1 MRWIFFVKQL
11 NTNILQSFH
20 KKTPSTNCLIRCRFM
35 KNKRK

>member
-20 KKTPSTNCLIRCRFM
+20 KKGSV
-35 KNKRK
+35 NKLLNPLPLHEK